1 MSKGDIMNDRYEI
14 VRKLGEGKQSEVFL
28 VKDTNDHSIE

>member
-14 VRKLGEGKQSEVFL
+14 VRKLEKGTQAEVFL
-28 VKDTNDHSIE
+28 VEDTNDHNIE